1 MRLTVDANILIG
13 ESLRVRGRSLLGDH
27 TLQIVVSRQVV
38 EETLHERERRVA
50 LIALASGM
58 SDERSRELLTAALDA
73 VAKNTRTVETEE
85 YEHLREEAVRRIPR
99 DPDDW
104 HTVAAALLLGAA
116 IWTNEG
122 DFLGCGV
129 ATWTTET
136 LLAQL

>member
-1 MRLTVDANILIG
+1 MRLTVDANVLIG

-104 HTVAAALLLGAA
+104 HTVAAALLAGTA
-116 IWTNEG
+116 IWTNDG